1 MLKLAGAILLIVAC
15 GLLGNEFARGY
26 AQRPRLL
33 RSLQT
38 ALQLLETEINYGAT
52 PLPDALKMVATAG
65 DSQIAPFFLTV
76 RKFLLAP
83 GGKGLGEAWE
93 KGLKELKYYTVL
105 NTRDLEPLA
114 FLGAILGG
122 SDREDQVK
130 HLQLTRE
137 QLKQAEIRER
147 ETSSKNERMWRYLGF
162 LFGAMLVLTFY

>member
-1 MLKLAGAILLIVAC
+1 MNV
-15 GLLGNEFARGY
+15 ARGY

-114 FLGAILGG
+114 SPG
-122 SDREDQVK
+122 SNFR
-130 HLQLTRE
+130 RF
-137 QLKQAEIRER
+137 RPGR
-147 ETSSKNERMWRYLGF
+147 SGETSSAYP
-162 LFGAMLVLTFY
+162 GAAKTGGNKGKGDQQQK